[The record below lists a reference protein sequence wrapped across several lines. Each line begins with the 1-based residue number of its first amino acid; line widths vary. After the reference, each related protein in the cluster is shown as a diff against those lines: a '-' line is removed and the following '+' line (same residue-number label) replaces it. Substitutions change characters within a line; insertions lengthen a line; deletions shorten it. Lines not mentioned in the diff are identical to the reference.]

1 MKALLVEP
9 MEPPRAVE
17 ISDDLATY
25 QQLVGGLIQFVYPF
39 PEDNVGLVCNDEGKL
54 LHLPP
59 NRFLRTESGVPY
71 DVICGTFVVVGLEAD
86 HCCSLTEE
94 QLTHYHA
101 LYSREMLLP
110 FPKQPERGGKNHE
123 AR

>member
-1 MKALLVEP
+1 MSTLCQLYVNFNICKIFKCPA
-9 MEPPRAVE
+9 
-17 ISDDLATY
+17 DLS
-25 QQLVGGLIQFVYPF
+25 VG
-39 PEDNVGLVCNDEGKL
+39 
-54 LHLPP
+54 
-59 NRFLRTESGVPY
+59 GVPY

-94 QLTHYHA
+94 QLTRYHA

-110 FPKQPERGGKNHE
+110 CPKQPERGGKTHE